1 MVMPIAERRQIENEM
16 IFRRANEQVGID
28 LDKIDTMQVEDG
40 NPGLVRTDD
49 LTLDF
54 ICECSDENCA
64 ARIRIPLSVYQK
76 IHLNR
81 STFTIKLKHQVK
93 AIETVVIHESTY
105 YVVKKNNSTTEPGLT
120 LNITPVSMA

>member
-28 LDKIDTMQVEDG
+28 LDKIDAMNVEDG

-49 LTLDF
+49 LILGF
-54 ICECSDENCA
+54 LCECSDENCDD
-64 ARIRIPLSVYQK
+64 RIHMPLSVYQK

-81 STFTIKLKHQVK
+81 ATFTIKLKHQVK
-93 AIETVVIHESTY
+93 AIETVIIHEATY
-105 YVVKKNNSTTEPGLT
+105 YVVKKNNSTTEPGLM
-120 LNITPVSMA
+120 LNTTPISMG